1 MFAHP
6 YSGENHTMGR
16 CVLIVTEKSGDIS
29 SRNGGDTRLYLVGIV
44 FLLFLSGCNAIERH
58 FLVAKGNYDYSRGE
72 YQQANI
78 AYLRACGDGEYQRLL
93 AYNLG
98 NTYSVLGEAEAA
110 LEEWEIS
117 GESREEEVAFRTH
130 FNTGCLLYDLGRYSE
145 AYTEFREALELDP
158 ASREAKINLEY
169 SLLKLHGANDTPT
182 VSQAEEQDRDAPE
195 INEESNRILEYVR
208 RKELELWESGST
220 NRSEEPADD
229 W

>member
-1 MFAHP
+1 LIGDEKSDRIESRMKQIRRLFLIF
-6 YSGENHTMGR
+6 
-16 CVLIVTEKSGDIS
+16 CVL
-29 SRNGGDTRLYLVGIV
+29 
-44 FLLFLSGCNAIERH
+44 FSGCSALERH
-58 FLVAKGNYDYSRGE
+58 YLVAKGNYDYSRGD

-78 AYLRACGDGEYQRLL
+78 AYLRALENREYEELL

-117 GESREEEVAFRTH
+117 KVASEREVTFRTH

-145 AYTEFREALELDP
+145 AYSEFREALVLYP
-158 ASREAKINLEY
+158 GSREAKINLEY
-169 SLLKLHGANDTPT
+169 ALLKLQGADDAPA
-182 VSQAEEQDRDAPE
+182 VSPAGEQDRDEAGR
-195 INEESNRILEYVR
+195 NEETNRILEYVR

-220 NRSEEPADD
+220 NRPDEPADD